1 MSARDTEIAAFRTVI
16 RALENTGNED
26 SRIRAIGRNHE
37 LWSTL
42 VKDLAKDGNGL
53 DASLKTQL
61 VALGLWAMRYS
72 TLAILQN
79 LPVEP
84 LIEVNRNILDGLT
97 LQAEQAPPPPPS
109 SVQTAL

>member
-16 RALENTGNED
+16 RALENTDNED
-26 SRIRAIGRNHE
+26 SRIRAIGRNHD

-42 VKDLAKDGNGL
+42 VKDLAMEGNSL
-53 DASLKTQL
+53 EASLKTQL
-61 VALGLWAMRYS
+61 VGLGLWSMRYS
-72 TLAILQN
+72 TLAILQK
-79 LPVEP
+79 LPIEP

-97 LQAEQAPPPPPS
+97 LQAEQAVAATPS